1 MNTTSM
7 AAEMLDE
14 VDTDSET
21 DMSISDMSVTSPEP
35 TMECTTGHSTDISDR
50 RGTHIPRDGSYSI
63 TADHGKASLFHSDD
77 SVIKSEDDDD
87 SYGAGAELR
96 SLQHE
101 DGGRDSPNSSM
112 TSASLMSSTHDAKSP
127 LKPRSTKKEA
137 DTMENLSAF
146 RLPKLYTKY
155 RARSSIPSRMA
166 PAEYGRQCVVAAVSS
181 RLDPY
186 ALHPDEQRLLEHK
199 VCHSHTTVYLNIRNG
214 ILRLWTRN
222 PSVSI
227 NLEEAVGCAKDE
239 RWFGLACFAYE
250 WLARRGYI
258 NFGCVEAPHDIKA
271 PRGRRK
277 ETPRETIVV
286 IGGGM
291 AGISCARQLTNLF
304 QHYPNHAAPKI
315 VVLEGRN
322 RIGGRIYS
330 HPLSS
335 MQSQDLQ
342 PHERSPAEMGA
353 HIIIGFDHG
362 NPLDA
367 IIRGQLALKYH
378 SLRDLS
384 TLYDIDGSSVDE
396 RQDTMV
402 ERLYNDVLDRS
413 MQFRVKGQKKKTAS
427 GEKEL
432 IDSGRDPTSEDGLTI
447 SQFEEATADGT
458 IDLLLPLKSRRRGA
472 GHKAAKADKPT
483 EEADTNMDSQ
493 TQLNAAIAASQM
505 GFRVRDAGK
514 MNDSLQLHKIA
525 TVPNQ
530 SLGAVMNDGVRQ
542 YQEILD
548 LKPKALRLL
557 NWHYANL
564 EYANACNVNKLS
576 LGSWDQDIG
585 NEFEGEHAQVVGGY
599 QQVPRA
605 LWRYPEVL
613 DVRTNKAV
621 QKIKYGSA
629 HQHRKATITCEDGE
643 VFEADRVVMT
653 VPLGVLKQQSI
664 EFEPPLPDWKQG
676 AISRLGFGLLNKL
689 VLVFQKPF
697 WDPSR
702 DMFGLLREPRSGSGI
717 CQDDY
722 SASRGQFYLFWNC
735 VQTTGLPVLIALMAG
750 DAAHEAEWTTDRDLV
765 SQCLGQLRNVFGS
778 KVTDPV
784 ETIVTRWGSDRFAR
798 GTYSYV
804 AAGARP
810 GDYDLVG
817 QSLENLH
824 FAGEATWANHPATVH
839 GAYLSG
845 LRAAS
850 EVLESLIGPIQLP
863 QQLVPASTKSKRHS
877 VDHADGMSL
886 ASMAQKRKGDPVI
899 PAGTFTRPV
908 KETVSA
914 ELKAMQEAWD
924 AAMWVRI
931 YDDLGPPPTKP
942 PKSGLNP
949 FLLYQKE
956 HWNAVKDRLD
966 QAKQQSS
973 GKAGAKAGRDEVRIE
988 LGKMWKALDDEG
1000 KRPFHDETH
1009 KNKSENREKWK
1020 EYAVKAADWDKRTW
1034 EVKAVWIAEGNSFEE
1049 FCERQRQDDLAMGID
1064 LSKKAKISP

>member
-1 MNTTSM
+1 M

-35 TMECTTGHSTDISDR
+35 AMECTTSHSTHISDGH
-50 RGTHIPRDGSYSI
+50 GTNIARVD
-63 TADHGKASLFHSDD
+63 THSMKIDD
-77 SVIKSEDDDD
+77 ERPSPFQSNDSTIKSEDDDD
-87 SYGAGAELR
+87 SYGGGAQLR
-96 SLQHE
+96 SLQLE
-101 DGGRDSPNSSM
+101 DGSRDSPNGSM
-112 TSASLMSSTHDAKSP
+112 TSASLMSSTHDARSPPTPKSV
-127 LKPRSTKKEA
+127 KKEA
-137 DTMENLSAF
+137 DAMEDLSAF
-146 RLPKLYTKY
+146 RLPKSYTKY
-155 RARSSIPSRMA
+155 RARSSVPSRMH
-166 PAEYGRQCVVAAVSS
+166 PAEYARQCVDAAVSS

-186 ALHPDEQRLLEHK
+186 ALHLDEHRILQHAL
-199 VCHSHTTVYLNIRNG
+199 CHSHVTVYLNIRNG
-214 ILRLWTRN
+214 ILRLWVRN
-222 PSVSI
+222 PGVSV
-227 NLEEAVGCAKDE
+227 NLEEAVGCAKDQ

-250 WLARRGYI
+250 WLVRKGYI
-258 NFGCVEAPHDIKA
+258 NFGCVEASFDNKPTK
-271 PRGRRK
+271 GRRK
-277 ETPRETIVV
+277 EIPRETIVV

-291 AGISCARQLTNLF
+291 AGLSCARQLTNLF
-304 QHYPNHAAPKI
+304 QHYPNHPTPKV

-335 MQSQDLQ
+335 MRSSNLQ
-342 PHERSPAEMGA
+342 PHERSTAEMGA

-367 IIRGQLALKYH
+367 IVRGQLALNYH

-384 TLYDIDGSSVDE
+384 TLYDIDGSPVNE
-396 RQDTMV
+396 NQDTMV

-413 MQFRVKGQKKKTAS
+413 MQFRIKGQKKKTAE
-427 GEKEL
+427 GDKEL
-432 IDSGRDPTSEDGLTI
+432 IDSGRDPAGEDGLTI
-447 SQFEEATADGT
+447 SQYEEATASGT
-458 IDLLLPLKSRRRGA
+458 IDLLLPSKSRRRGA
-472 GHKAAKADKPT
+472 GHKAAKSNKPT
-483 EEADTNMDSQ
+483 EEVDTNTESQ
-493 TQLNAAIAASQM
+493 TQLTAAEAAEQM
-505 GFRVRDAGK
+505 GFHVKDAAK
-514 MNDSLQLHKIA
+514 MNHSLQLHDIA
-525 TVPNQ
+525 TIPNQ
-530 SLGAVMNDGVRQ
+530 SLGAVMNEGVRQ
-542 YQEILD
+542 YQEFLE
-548 LKPKALRLL
+548 LRPKALRLL

-564 EYANACNVNKLS
+564 EYANACNVDKLS

-585 NEFEGEHAQVVGGY
+585 NEFEGEHAQVIGGY

-613 DVRTNKAV
+613 DVRKNKV
-621 QKIKYGSA
+621 VKKIKYGSTPK
-629 HQHRKATITCEDGE
+629 HQKTTITCEDGE
-643 VFEADRVVMT
+643 VFEADKVILT
-653 VPLGVLKQQSI
+653 APLGVLKQQSI
-664 EFEPPLPDWKQG
+664 EFDPPLPDWKQG

-689 VLVFQKPF
+689 VLVFEKPF
-697 WDPSR
+697 WDLSR
-702 DMFGLLREPRSGSGI
+702 DMFGLLRAPKSGSGI
-717 CQDDY
+717 RQEDY
-722 SASRGQFYLFWNC
+722 SANRGQFYLFWNC
-735 VQTTGLPVLIALMAG
+735 VKTTGLPVLIALMAG
-750 DAAHEAEWTTDRDLV
+750 DAAHEAERTNDRELI
-765 SQCLGQLRNVFGS
+765 SQCLSQLRNVFGN

-817 QSLENLH
+817 QPVDNIH

-850 EVLESLIGPIQLP
+850 EVLDSIIGPIQLTQP
-863 QQLVPASTKSKRHS
+863 LVPAAGKIKRHS
-877 VDHADGMSL
+877 IDRVDSI
-886 ASMAQKRKGDPVI
+886 SSSTSNTQKRKGDPVI

-908 KETVSA
+908 KETVSS
-914 ELKAMQEAWD
+914 EVKAMQDAWD

-966 QAKQQSS
+966 QAKQRSS

-988 LGKMWKALDDEG
+988 LGKMWKALDEEG
-1000 KRPFHDETH
+1000 KKPFLDETQ
-1009 KNKSENREKWK
+1009 KNKAENIEKWK
-1020 EYAVKAADWDKRTW
+1020 EYAVKAAEWDRRTW
-1034 EVKAVWIAEGNSFEE
+1034 EVKAVWISEGNSFEE
-1049 FCERQRQDDLAMGID
+1049 FCERQRQDDIAMGID
-1064 LSKKAKISP
+1064 LSKKAKISA

>member
-1 MNTTSM
+1 M

-14 VDTDSET
+14 VDIDSET
-21 DMSISDMSVTSPEP
+21 DMSISDMSVASPKP
-35 TMECTTGHSTDISDR
+35 AMECMTSHPRHISDGYGTDIV
-50 RGTHIPRDGSYSI
+50 RGDSNSVTM
-63 TADHGKASLFHSDD
+63 DHEKPSLFHSDD

-87 SYGAGAELR
+87 SYGGGAELR
-96 SLQHE
+96 ILQLE
-101 DGGRDSPNSSM
+101 DGSRDSPNSSM
-112 TSASLMSSTHDAKSP
+112 TSTSLMSSTHDARSPPTPKSV
-127 LKPRSTKKEA
+127 KKET
-137 DTMENLSAF
+137 DTMEDLSAF
-146 RLPKLYTKY
+146 KLPKSYAKY
-155 RARSSIPSRMA
+155 RARSSIPSRMQ
-166 PAEYGRQCVVAAVSS
+166 PTEYARQCVDAAVSS

-186 ALHPDEQRLLEHK
+186 ALHYDEHRILQHDL
-199 VCHSHTTVYLNIRNG
+199 CHSHVTVYLNIRNG
-214 ILRLWTRN
+214 ILRLWIRN

-239 RWFGLACFAYE
+239 RWFGLASFAYE
-250 WLARRGYI
+250 WLVRRGYI
-258 NFGCVEAPHDIKA
+258 NFGCVEAPLDIKSTK
-271 PRGRRK
+271 GRRK
-277 ETPRETIVV
+277 GSSRETIVV

-291 AGISCARQLTNLF
+291 AGLGCARQLTNLF
-304 QHYPNHAAPKI
+304 QHYPNHAAPKV

-330 HPLSS
+330 HPLHS
-335 MQSQDLQ
+335 MRSRDLQ
-342 PHERSPAEMGA
+342 PDERSTAEMGA

-367 IIRGQLALKYH
+367 IVRGQLALNYH

-384 TLYDIDGSSVDE
+384 TLYDIDGSPVDE
-396 RQDTMV
+396 SQDTMV

-413 MQFRVKGQKKKTAS
+413 MQFRVKGQKKKTAE
-427 GEKEL
+427 GERDF
-432 IDSGRDPTSEDGLTI
+432 IDSGRDPAGEDGLTI
-447 SQFEEATADGT
+447 SQYEEATASGT
-458 IDLLLPLKSRRRGA
+458 IDLLLPTKSRRRGA
-472 GHKAAKADKPT
+472 GHKAAKANKPT
-483 EEADTNMDSQ
+483 EEVDTNMDSQ
-493 TQLNAAIAASQM
+493 TQLTAAKAAGQM
-505 GFRVRDAGK
+505 GFHVRDAAK
-514 MNDSLQLHKIA
+514 MNDSLQLHEIA
-525 TVPNQ
+525 TMPNQ
-530 SLGAVMNDGVRQ
+530 SLGAVMNEGVRQ
-542 YQEILD
+542 YQKFLE

-564 EYANACNVNKLS
+564 EYANACNVDKLS

-605 LWRYPEVL
+605 LWRYPDVL

-621 QKIKYGSA
+621 KKIQYGSV
-629 HQHRKATITCEDGE
+629 HQHWKTTITCEDGE
-643 VFEADRVVMT
+643 VFEANRVVLT
-653 VPLGVLKQQSI
+653 TPLGVLKQQSI

-689 VLVFQKPF
+689 VLVFEKPF
-697 WDPSR
+697 WDLSR
-702 DMFGLLREPRSGSGI
+702 DMFGFLRAPRSGSGI
-717 CQDDY
+717 RQEDY
-722 SASRGQFYLFWNC
+722 SSSRGQFYLFWNC
-735 VQTTGLPVLIALMAG
+735 VKTTGLPVLIALMAG
-750 DAAHEAEWTTDRDLV
+750 DAAHEAERTTDRDLV
-765 SQCLGQLRNVFGS
+765 SQCLSQLRNVFGD
-778 KVTDPV
+778 KVVDPV

-810 GDYDLVG
+810 GDYDLLG
-817 QSLENLH
+817 QSVDNVH

-850 EVLESLIGPIQLP
+850 EVLDSIIGPIQLAQP
-863 QQLVPASTKSKRHS
+863 LVPIAKTKRHS
-877 VDHADGMSL
+877 IDRVDSISSST
-886 ASMAQKRKGDPVI
+886 SMTQKRKGDPVI

-908 KETVSA
+908 KETVSS
-914 ELKAMQEAWD
+914 EVKAMQDAWD

-966 QAKQQSS
+966 MAKQQSS

-988 LGKMWKALDDEG
+988 LGKMWKALDEEG
-1000 KRPFHDETH
+1000 KKPFLDETQR
-1009 KNKSENREKWK
+1009 NKSENTERWK
-1020 EYAVKAADWDKRTW
+1020 EYAVKAAEWDRRTW
-1034 EVKAVWIAEGNSFEE
+1034 EVKAVWISEGNSFEA
-1049 FCERQRQDDLAMGID
+1049 FCERERQDDVDMGYD
-1064 LSKKAKISP
+1064 LNKKAKVNP

>member
-1 MNTTSM
+1 MP
-7 AAEMLDE
+7 DE

-21 DMSISDMSVTSPEP
+21 DMSISDMSVASPEP
-35 TMECTTGHSTDISDR
+35 AMECTTGHLTDISEG
-50 RGTHIPRDGSYSI
+50 RGTHTSREASYS
-63 TADHGKASLFHSDD
+63 TTTDHGKPLLFRSDD
-77 SVIKSEDDDD
+77 SIVKSEDDDE

-96 SLQHE
+96 NLQGE
-101 DGGRDSPNSSM
+101 DGNRDSPNSSM
-112 TSASLMSSTHDAKSP
+112 TSTSLMSAPHDAKSP
-127 LKPRSTKKEA
+127 LTPRSIKKETEA
-137 DTMENLSAF
+137 TENLSVF
-146 RLPKLYTKY
+146 RLPQSYTKY

-166 PAEYGRQCVVAAVSS
+166 PAEYGRQCVGAAASS

-186 ALHPDEQRLLEHK
+186 ALHPDEQRFLEHK
-199 VCHSHTTVYLNIRNG
+199 LCHSHTTVYLNIRNG
-214 ILRLWTRN
+214 ILRLWARN
-222 PSVSI
+222 PGVSV

-258 NFGCVEAPHDIKA
+258 NFGCVEAPCDIK
-271 PRGRRK
+271 PPKGRRK
-277 ETPRETIVV
+277 ESAQETVVV

-291 AGISCARQLTNLF
+291 AGLSCARQLTSLF
-304 QHYPNHAAPKI
+304 QHYPNHAAPRI

-335 MQSQDLQ
+335 MQPRDLQ
-342 PHERSPAEMGA
+342 PHERSTAEMGA
-353 HIIIGFDHG
+353 HIIIGFEHG

-367 IIRGQLALKYH
+367 IVRGQLGLKCH

-396 RQDTMV
+396 SQDIMV

-413 MQFRVKGQKKKTAS
+413 MQFRVKGQKKKTAG

-432 IDSGRDPTSEDGLTI
+432 INSGRDPTSEDGLTI

-458 IDLLLPLKSRRRGA
+458 IDLLLPMKSRRRGA
-472 GHKAAKADKPT
+472 GHKAAKADKPS
-483 EEADTNMDSQ
+483 EEVDTNMDSQ
-493 TQLNAAIAASQM
+493 TQLNAAAAASQM
-505 GFRVRDAGK
+505 GFRVRDAAK
-514 MNDSLQLHKIA
+514 MNDSLQLHEIA

-530 SLGAVMNDGVRQ
+530 SLGAVMNEGVRQ
-542 YQEILD
+542 YQAFLD

-564 EYANACNVNKLS
+564 EYANACNVDKLS

-585 NEFEGEHAQVVGGY
+585 NEFEGEHAQVIGGY

-605 LWRYPEVL
+605 FWKYPEVL
-613 DVRTNKAV
+613 DVRTNKV
-621 QKIKYGSA
+621 VKKIIYGSA
-629 HQHRKATITCEDGE
+629 HPHRKATITCEDGQ
-643 VFEADRVVMT
+643 VFEADRVVLT
-653 VPLGVLKQQSI
+653 APLGVLKQQSI
-664 EFEPPLPDWKQG
+664 QFEPPLPDWKQG

-717 CQDDY
+717 FQEDY

-735 VQTTGLPVLIALMAG
+735 VKTTGLPVLIALMAG
-750 DAAHEAEWTTDRDLV
+750 DAAHEAERTTDQDLV
-765 SQCLGQLRNVFGS
+765 SQCLSQLRNVFGN

-784 ETIVTRWGSDRFAR
+784 ETIITRWGSDRFAR

-817 QSLENLH
+817 QSLENLY

-863 QQLVPASTKSKRHS
+863 QQLVPVAGKSKRHS
-877 VDHADGMSL
+877 TDRVDSISSSTAI
-886 ASMAQKRKGDPVI
+886 AQKRKGDPVI

-908 KETVSA
+908 KETVSP
-914 ELKAMQEAWD
+914 EFLAMQEAWD

-931 YDDLGPPPTKP
+931 YIDLGNPPIKP

-966 QAKQQSS
+966 LTKQQNS

-988 LGKMWKALDDEG
+988 LGKMWKALDEEG
-1000 KRPFHDETH
+1000 KRPFHDETQ
-1009 KNKSENREKWK
+1009 KNKSENREKWR
-1020 EYAVKAADWDKRTW
+1020 EYAVKAAEWDRRTW
-1034 EVKAVWIAEGNSFEE
+1034 EIKAVWIAEGNSFEE
-1049 FCERQRQDDLAMGID
+1049 FCERQRQDDIAMGVD
-1064 LSKKAKISP
+1064 PSKKAKISP